1 MIDLKMG
8 FRSQDKW
15 RRHPMVS
22 GLWKAPLTGLGTA
35 IGIFSVYLAGEYIVD
50 KVFEFKEDTSHAG
63 KIWKRDPIMNTAPTR
78 IGSGDDH

>member
-1 MIDLKMG
+1 MG

-35 IGIFSVYLAGEYIVD
+35 IGIFSIYLVGEYMVD
-50 KVFEFKEDTSHAG
+50 EVFKFKDNSAPS
-63 KIWKRDPIMNTAPTR
+63 KIWQQDPSTNTAPTR
-78 IGSGDDH
+78 INGGNY